1 MTSSKNLSFLMFFIV
16 MFSGSSSSSSL
27 ICYPEINPFVYDLK
41 LQCPYVVMSSSIPI
55 EMDGESLDRF
65 LSSYQMNT
73 YTAILFYA
81 SWCPFS
87 RKVQL
92 RFDALAS
99 MYPQIKH
106 VKVEESSA
114 FPTVF
119 SRQGIHSVPSILIAN
134 KTTRAYYHGRKD
146 LQSLLNFYQITT
158 GLECAVNS
166 TEEHQLVLPS
176 NNNPKALHSWN
187 LTTLKEEPCL
197 AFSLLFVLLKA
208 FLFVCPNFVSNVIAL
223 WVTYIPRLNLAIFG
237 ESKQLLTHALHLFN
251 VKSLYSKL
259 KLSKIRNFHHGA
271 RSARVLA
278 SSFASVSLGEASS
291 PRA

>member
-1 MTSSKNLSFLMFFIV
+1 
-16 MFSGSSSSSSL
+16 MFSGSLASSL

-41 LQCPYVVMSSSIPI
+41 LQCPNVIMSSSVPF

-65 LSSYQMNT
+65 LSSCQMNT

-87 RKVQL
+87 RKVQP

-119 SRQGIHSVPSILIAN
+119 SRQGIHRVPSILIAN

-166 TEEHQLVLPS
+166 TEGDQLVLPL

-197 AFSLLFVLLKA
+197 AFSLMFVLLKA
-208 FLFVCPNFVSNVIAL
+208 FLF
-223 WVTYIPRLNLAIFG
+223 
-237 ESKQLLTHALHLFN
+237 
-251 VKSLYSKL
+251 SLYSKL
-259 KLSKIRNFHHGA
+259 KLSKSRNFHHGA

-278 SSFASVSLGEASS
+278 SSFASVSLGETSS